1 MLCGD
6 IWLNHGDMEVAA
18 SHSRSATED
27 AGCCFEPVNA
37 GVWIPVLIL
46 MDAFQCGTSIVS

>member
-18 SHSRSATED
+18 SHSRPATED

-37 GVWIPVLIL
+37 GVWIPVVIL